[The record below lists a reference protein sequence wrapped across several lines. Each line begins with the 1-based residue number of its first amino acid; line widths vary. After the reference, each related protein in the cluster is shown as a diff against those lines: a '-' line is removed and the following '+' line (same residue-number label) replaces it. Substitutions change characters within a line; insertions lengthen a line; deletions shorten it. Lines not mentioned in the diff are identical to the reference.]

1 MLESLWLSI
10 LRIRGPCIV
19 VRHLGLGG
27 LCQAAL
33 AQAVVAVLILLRILQ
48 GLGILVLG
56 DEILQ
61 WMLILQGLKAL
72 LHIVLT
78 YILVERLKRLLLW
91 LRLID
96 ELAQRI
102 RQTRRAP
109 PILTSS
115 SVGVQA
121 QVIQLLCKL
130 LILKIWLQTMAC
142 PSWPRDA

>member
-1 MLESLWLSI
+1 
-10 LRIRGPCIV
+10 
-19 VRHLGLGG
+19 
-27 LCQAAL
+27 L

-102 RQTRRAP
+102 RQTRRAH

>member
-10 LRIRGPCIV
+10 LRIRGPCIA

-56 DEILQ
+56 DKILQ
-61 WMLILQGLKAL
+61 WKVILQGLKAL
-72 LHIVLT
+72 LHSALT
-78 YILVERLKRLLLW
+78 KNLVGLLKRLLLW
-91 LRLID
+91 LRLTN
-96 ELAQRI
+96 ELAQGI
-102 RQTRRAP
+102 WQTRRAH

-115 SVGVQA
+115 SVGIQA
-121 QVIQLLCKL
+121 QVI
-130 LILKIWLQTMAC
+130 
-142 PSWPRDA
+142 